1 MVRCAALIIILAVD
15 LGFLL
20 FTVSK
25 ATVCFQNS
33 T

>member
-1 MVRCAALIIILAVD
+1 MFRCAALIIILAVD
-15 LGFLL
+15 LHFLL
-20 FTVSK
+20 FMVSK